1 MPSQAK
7 QKRVQEVPC
16 RNCNLLTPAW
26 RDRCVHCGDPLPYG
40 GAEEHR
46 MQEFAEALNA
56 DLASEDVLYH

>member
-7 QKRVQEVPC
+7 QKRVQQVPC

-26 RDRCVHCGDPLPYG
+26 RGLCVHCGDPLLDG

-46 MQEFAEALNA
+46 MKEFAEALNA
-56 DLASEDVLYH
+56 DLASEDVLS